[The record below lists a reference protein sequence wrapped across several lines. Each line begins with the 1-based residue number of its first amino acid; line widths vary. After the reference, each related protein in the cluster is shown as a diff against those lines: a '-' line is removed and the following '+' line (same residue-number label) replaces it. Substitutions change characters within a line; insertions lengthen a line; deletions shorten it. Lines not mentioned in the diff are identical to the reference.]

1 MECFFSIYTKP
12 FMIRQFIMTF
22 LEITIVFA
30 GDLHKLG
37 IKLGQLPT
45 GCLGTGTIPP
55 PPHQAHP
62 LEVNKSETCGY
73 IHFHGGEILDD
84 HLEHEFWVCTFHIF
98 SLYYT
103 VIILST
109 LNRVYKWWLSI
120 ATRCFTPWAQT
131 SDVQGVSHQQDLP
144 MSSAVSKSLDTIW
157 HRWRGTPL
165 INCMRQAKECTT
177 SDYGVC

>member
-1 MECFFSIYTKP
+1 MKQCIDGWFIIDIWHMLKPSWTWTTKLQAGKLKLIIAYYCNAIKPIPALECFFSIYTKP

-55 PPHQAHP
+55 PPQAHP

-73 IHFHGGEILDD
+73 IHFHGGEILE
-84 HLEHEFWVCTFHIF
+84 HLFDMNSGCALFITFH
-98 SLYYT
+98 Y
-103 VIILST
+103 II
-109 LNRVYKWWLSI
+109 
-120 ATRCFTPWAQT
+120 Q
-131 SDVQGVSHQQDLP
+131 
-144 MSSAVSKSLDTIW
+144 
-157 HRWRGTPL
+157 
-165 INCMRQAKECTT
+165 
-177 SDYGVC
+177 